1 MSGFSLLLEVLGAVA
16 LLLWAVRMVK
26 TGIQR
31 AWGSQLR
38 QLLNGA
44 NNNRIGA
51 AAAGLCLAMLLQSAT
66 AASLLS
72 LSLVSV
78 GALSTLSALA
88 AFLGAEIGSTLV
100 VQFFSHD
107 LSNLTPVLLL
117 VGVALFLSS
126 DVRRTRQLG
135 RVVVGLGL
143 LLLSL
148 DMIVAT
154 ATELRQSAALPVVFE
169 ALANDPMLA
178 FVIAVAITWLF
189 HSTVAALLLTIA
201 LASSGVI
208 DTTLGFVLVLGA
220 NAGGGLIVL
229 VLSRQESAEVAVVP
243 RANVIIRFVGALAFL
258 PWVDPIQQWL
268 VSLGAVAPATQLA
281 WFYTLVGV
289 TISLSCLPFLPAILK
304 VSQALTG
311 SAQVPLEHSA
321 VDPRAV
327 LNRASSADAETA
339 LNHAT
344 REVLHLAERVETMLD
359 CVPEMF
365 EVEQVAK
372 VPDLQVL
379 EDEVD
384 VRSHALKEYLVSIDQ
399 NELDDYGNRR
409 CLAVLAFC
417 VTLEQAA
424 DMVEQSLRAQAIKK
438 IKRKL
443 VLSNAGWAELQAMHA
458 QLMCNMHLA
467 LHVIMTEDLN
477 SAQKLLLAHGQFHRL
492 ENENFAKHLMRLRS
506 GTEATRASSAL
517 HLDVMRVL
525 AQINALMTSVA
536 QPLLHSGGKPISAV
550 RAATAK

>member
-1 MSGFSLLLEVLGAVA
+1 MSGFALLLEVLGAVA

-31 AWGSQLR
+31 AWGNQLR
-38 QLLNGA
+38 ELLNGA
-44 NNNRIGA
+44 NNSRIGA
-51 AAAGLCLAMLLQSAT
+51 AAAGLCLAMMLQSAT

-72 LSLVSV
+72 LSLASM

-100 VQFFSHD
+100 VQVFSHD
-107 LSNLTPVLLL
+107 LSTLTPVLLL
-117 VGVALFLSS
+117 VGVVLFLSS
-126 DVRRTRQLG
+126 DERQRRQLG
-135 RVVVGLGL
+135 RVIVGLGL

-154 ATELRQSAALPVVFE
+154 ATELRQSAALPLMFE
-169 ALANDPMLA
+169 ALAKEPMLA
-178 FVIAVAITWLF
+178 FVIAVVITWLF

-208 DTTLGFVLVLGA
+208 DVALGFVLVLGA
-220 NAGGGLIVL
+220 NAGGGFIVL
-229 VLSRQESAEVAVVP
+229 ALSRHEKEDVAVVP
-243 RANVIIRFVGALAFL
+243 RANLIIRLLGALMFL
-258 PWVDPIQQWL
+258 PWVGSIQPWL
-268 VSLGAVAPATQLA
+268 LSLGASDPAAQLA

-289 TISLSCLPFLPAILK
+289 TISLCCLPFLPAILRLSERLSPAGQK
-304 VSQALTG
+304 MIEQ
-311 SAQVPLEHSA
+311 SA

-327 LNRASSADAETA
+327 LSRASSSDADTS

-344 REVLHLAERVETMLD
+344 REVLHLAERVEAMLG

-365 EVEQVAK
+365 EAEQVRL
-372 VPDLQVL
+372 VPDLQSL

-384 VRSHALKEYLVSIDQ
+384 VRSHALKEYLVSIDP
-399 NELDDYGNRR
+399 EKLDENGNRR

-438 IKRKL
+438 IKRNL
-443 VLSNAGWAELQAMHA
+443 VLSNEGWSELQAMHK
-458 QLMCNMHLA
+458 QLMSNMHLA

-477 SAQKLLLAHGQFHRL
+477 SAQQLLLAHGRFHLL
-492 ENENFAKHLMRLRS
+492 ESKYFAKHLMRLRS
-506 GTEATRASSAL
+506 GTEATRASSSL

-536 QPLLHSGGKPISAV
+536 QPMVQGGRPNTVVSAV
-550 RAATAK
+550 AGK